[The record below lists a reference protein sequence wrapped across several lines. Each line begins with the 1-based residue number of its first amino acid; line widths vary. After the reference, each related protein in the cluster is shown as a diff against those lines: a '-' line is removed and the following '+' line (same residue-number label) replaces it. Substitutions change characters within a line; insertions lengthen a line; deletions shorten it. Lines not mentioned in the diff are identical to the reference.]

1 LVFPLIGI
9 DEKLLGYVKILR
21 DLTDRRNSEEAIK
34 KHIKELEELNTH
46 KDSILAILSHDLR
59 SPLIG
64 IISTAD
70 HLKSNFEEIDAEE
83 AKVLLEHLHKKST
96 EELNMLDYLLEWS
109 GIKYASDAFTPTKI
123 KLSEYVKKVFD
134 TLKDTASINT
144 VNLHHEIVEN
154 TNVFADEKM
163 LISILQ
169 NIVSNA
175 IKHSQKG
182 GKITVTAKKVSVK

>member
-1 LVFPLIGI
+1 
-9 DEKLLGYVKILR
+9 
-21 DLTDRRNSEEAIK
+21 
-34 KHIKELEELNTH
+34 
-46 KDSILAILSHDLR
+46 
-59 SPLIG
+59 
-64 IISTAD
+64 
-70 HLKSNFEEIDAEE
+70 
-83 AKVLLEHLHKKST
+83 
-96 EELNMLDYLLEWS
+96 MLDYLLEWS

-182 GKITVTAKKVSVK
+182 GKITVTSKKSERKMIIEIKDIGMGMSKEIQDKLFTPQINSLSIARK

>member
-1 LVFPLIGI
+1 M
-9 DEKLLGYVKILR
+9 
-21 DLTDRRNSEEAIK
+21 
-34 KHIKELEELNTH
+34 LE
-46 KDSILAILSHDLR
+46 
-59 SPLIG
+59 
-64 IISTAD
+64 
-70 HLKSNFEEIDAEE
+70 
-83 AKVLLEHLHKKST
+83 
-96 EELNMLDYLLEWS
+96 YLLEWAR
-109 GIKYASDAFTPTKI
+109 IKYASDALTPTKI

-175 IKHSQKG
+175 IKHSQKE
-182 GKITVTAKKVSVK
+182 GKITVTAKISERKMIIEIKDTGMGMSKEIQDKLFTPQINSLSIARK